1 MAQNITLPGYGS
13 YTDVPSIIVPLT
25 SVSVIPSTTINITQ
39 NVGNYGYYGS
49 VSGSTNYNYQKLVI
63 TYDGTDYVLPL
74 DPDPNNYGDGYV
86 GYGAPILSDG
96 LDFSTY
102 SLRVE
107 DDDHAGGWR
116 VYNQTGGSHTVKVV
130 SSGNALF
137 TDVSDTTAAA
147 ADVTSGKYFYA
158 ADGTRTLGTM
168 AGGSSYTQ
176 IYTGTVTAN
185 TTSTSAT
192 SLTTINLGA
201 SAYTANSILYVA
213 IRDTAGDRAGYFIGS
228 DSYCF
233 NYNKA
238 NDSTTTTSY
247 WVKNIHRKAS
257 DGAYSTYTA
266 GTSIGYG
273 IYPYSI
279 SSSGVLTL
287 YVRYSSSYS
296 LTINGT
302 YRVRAFLLDYSAL
315 AGTPY
320 GYNAEA

>member
-13 YTDVPSIIVPLT
+13 YSDVPSIILPLT
-25 SVSVIPSTTINITQ
+25 SVDVIPSTTVNLTQ
-39 NVGNYGYYGS
+39 NAGSYGYYGIM
-49 VSGSTNYNYQKLVI
+49 SGSTNYNYQQLNVV
-63 TYDGTDYVLPL
+63 YDGVNYILPL

-86 GYGAPILSDG
+86 GYGATIQADEI
-96 LDFSTY
+96 DFTTY
-102 SLRVE
+102 NIRIE
-107 DDDHAGGWR
+107 DDDHAGSWR
-116 VYNQTGGSHTVKVV
+116 VYNETGGSHTIQAV
-130 SSGNALF
+130 SGGNALF
-137 TDVSDTTAAA
+137 IDVSDTTAAA

-185 TTSTSAT
+185 TTGTTAT
-192 SLTTINLGA
+192 SLTTINLGT

-238 NDSTTTTSY
+238 NGSTTATSY

-257 DGAYSTYTA
+257 GGSYSTYTA

-279 SSSGVLTL
+279 SSAGVLTL

-302 YRVRAFLLDYSAL
+302 YRVKVFLLDYSAL
-315 AGTPY
+315 VGTPY
-320 GYNAEA
+320 GFNPET